1 MNTEQFIRDA
11 TRGLSRRKRVEAQ
24 AELRSHLHER
34 TNQLILL
41 GKPLPS
47 AQAQAMQELGAPA
60 QIARGLRRT
69 EQVHP
74 LLSAAALTALAGV
87 LLWPV
92 PYVLW
97 ERLTG
102 EIYKSVSTTSST
114 AAELKERGYLPLAEA
129 QRQLGE
135 FGIQLL
141 RENDTY
147 LLRRAGL
154 PDALLGQDKS
164 YWCLPPLLPEQG
176 HLTLGNLMKLPLFIE
191 MSSLLNCMARAD
203 WPLKV
208 SPVSIS
214 LGQQNLPLSWGAHS
228 GMTNLLIQTYL
239 PSLTSALKQLP
250 PDVWQGVSNSEP
262 LVMPLTTG
270 NPNPTPPAQLN
281 LAASTPVM
289 ALVKAQ
295 SWHYDGPKRT
305 PLQTFK
311 AALLW
316 TNERGQLELPQ
327 PLDGPPLRLYTTR
340 QAWLDAPQTENATL
354 LLKLTVQPTDKI
366 ELTPLSAIRR
376 D

>member
-1 MNTEQFIRDA
+1 MNTEQFIRNA
-11 TRGLSRRKRVEAQ
+11 TRGLSRRKRAEAQ

-41 GKPLPS
+41 GQPLPS

-74 LLSAAALTALAGV
+74 LLSAAALTALAV

-102 EIYKSVSTTSST
+102 EIYKSVGTTSGT
-114 AAELKERGYLPLAEA
+114 AAELKESGYLPLAEA
-129 QRQLGE
+129 QRQLSE
-135 FGIQLL
+135 FGIQILQ
-141 RENDTY
+141 ENDSY

-164 YWCLPPLLPEQG
+164 YRCLPPLLPEQG
-176 HLTLGNLMKLPLFIE
+176 HLTLSNLMKLPLFIE
-191 MSSLLNCMARAD
+191 TSSLVNCMARAN
-203 WPLKV
+203 WPLNV
-208 SPVSIS
+208 SPISIS
-214 LGQQNLPLSWGAHS
+214 LEQQNLPLSWGAQY
-228 GMTNLLIQTYL
+228 GTTNLLTQAYL

-250 PDVWQGVSNSEP
+250 TDAWQGDSNPEP
-262 LVMPLTTG
+262 LVIPLTTG
-270 NPNPTPPAQLN
+270 NPNPTPPTQLN
-281 LAASTPVM
+281 LAANTPVL

-305 PLQTFK
+305 PLPTFK

-327 PLDGPPLRLYTTR
+327 TLDGPSLRLYTTR
-340 QAWLDAPQTENATL
+340 QAWLSAPRTENATL
-354 LLKLTVQPTDKI
+354 LLKLTVHPTDKI
-366 ELTPLSAIRR
+366 ELTPLSAIHR

>member
-1 MNTEQFIRDA
+1 MNVETFIRNA
-11 TRGLSRRKRVEAQ
+11 TRGLSRRKRAEAQ

-47 AQAQAMQELGAPA
+47 AQAQAMQELGAPGE
-60 QIARGLRRT
+60 IARGLRRT
-69 EQVHP
+69 EHVHP
-74 LLSAAALTALAGV
+74 LLSAGALTALAGV
-87 LLWPV
+87 LLWPA

-102 EIYKSVSTTSST
+102 EIYKSVGTISGT
-114 AAELKERGYLPLAEA
+114 ATELKENGYLPLAEV

-141 RENDTY
+141 QENDSY

-154 PDALLGQDKS
+154 PDAPLGQDKS
-164 YWCLPPLLPEQG
+164 YRCLPPLLPEQG
-176 HLTLGNLMKLPLFIE
+176 HLTLNNLMKLPLFIE
-191 MSSLLNCMARAD
+191 TSSLVNCMARAN
-203 WPLKV
+203 WPLNV
-208 SPVSIS
+208 SPISIS
-214 LGQQNLPLSWGAHS
+214 LEQQNLPLSWGAQY
-228 GMTNLLIQTYL
+228 GTTNLLTQAYL

-250 PDVWQGVSNSEP
+250 TNAWQGDSNPEP
-262 LVMPLTTG
+262 LVIPFTTG

-281 LAASTPVM
+281 LAANTPVL

-295 SWHYDGPKRT
+295 SWHHDGSRRT
-305 PLQTFK
+305 PLPTFK

-316 TNERGQLELPQ
+316 TNARGQLELPQ
-327 PLDGPPLRLYTTR
+327 PLDGPPLQLYSTR
-340 QAWLDAPQTENATL
+340 QAWLDASRTENATV
-354 LLKLTVQPTDKI
+354 LLKLTAHPTAKI
-366 ELTPLSAIRR
+366 ELTPLSTTRR